1 MMRNENNHLK
11 ELLLNRRVVR
21 NYLETNEEFPNLSD
35 IPKLTIKIPTAGFSR
50 GIEIISVENK
60 QNIKKLAIYAN
71 EESYLKK
78 GYGKWLSNSKAIFL
92 ILINEEAYHERY
104 KELDKQNQTSS
115 SNWSVPYWYV
125 DAGAAMMNCML
136 LVEETGLKSGFLGS
150 HNMEIQKI
158 KSLLGIPEDIEILG
172 FVTAGVEGD
181 SANLK
186 KENLNKKKLLHKD
199 CLLYT
204 SDAADD

>member
-1 MMRNENNHLK
+1 MRNENNHLK

-60 QNIKKLAIYAN
+60 KNITKLAIYAN

-92 ILINEEAYHERY
+92 ILINEQAYHERY

-158 KSLLGIPEDIEILG
+158 KSLLVIPEDIEILG

-186 KENLNKKKLLHKD
+186 KDNLNKKKLLHKEK
-199 CLLYT
+199 Y
-204 SDAADD
+204 AK

>member
-60 QNIKKLAIYAN
+60 KNIKKLAIYAN
-71 EESYLKK
+71 EESYLEK

-92 ILINEEAYHERY
+92 VLINEQAYHERY

-150 HNMEIQKI
+150 HNMQIQKI
-158 KSLLGIPEDIEILG
+158 KSLLVIPEDIEILG

-181 SANLK
+181 STNLK
-186 KENLNKKKLLHKD
+186 KENLNKKKLLHKEK
-199 CLLYT
+199 Y
-204 SDAADD
+204 AK

>member
-11 ELLLNRRVVR
+11 QLLLNRRVVR

-60 QNIKKLAIYAN
+60 KNIKKLAIYAN

-92 ILINEEAYHERY
+92 ILINEQAYHERY

-115 SNWSVPYWYV
+115 SNWSVPYWYL

-158 KSLLGIPEDIEILG
+158 KSLLVIPEDIEILG

-181 SANLK
+181 SANFK
-186 KENLNKKKLLHKD
+186 KENLNKKKLLHKEK
-199 CLLYT
+199 YEK
-204 SDAADD
+204 

>member
-50 GIEIISVENK
+50 GIEIMSVENK
-60 QNIKKLAIYAN
+60 KNIKKLAIYAN

-92 ILINEEAYHERY
+92 ILINEQAYHERY

-158 KSLLGIPEDIEILG
+158 KSLLVIPEDIEILG

-186 KENLNKKKLLHKD
+186 KDNLNKKKLLHKEK
-199 CLLYT
+199 Y
-204 SDAADD
+204 AK

>member
-50 GIEIISVENK
+50 GIEIMSVENK
-60 QNIKKLAIYAN
+60 KNIKKLAIYAN

-158 KSLLGIPEDIEILG
+158 KSLLVIPEDIEILG

-186 KENLNKKKLLHKD
+186 KENLNKKKLLHKEK
-199 CLLYT
+199 Y
-204 SDAADD
+204 AK

>member
-1 MMRNENNHLK
+1 MRNENKHLK

-92 ILINEEAYHERY
+92 ILINEQAYHERY

-158 KSLLGIPEDIEILG
+158 KSLLVIPEDIEILG

-181 SANLK
+181 SANFK
-186 KENLNKKKLLHKD
+186 KENLNKKKLLHKEK
-199 CLLYT
+199 YEK
-204 SDAADD
+204 

>member
-60 QNIKKLAIYAN
+60 ENIKKLAIYAN

-92 ILINEEAYHERY
+92 ILINEQAYHERY

-158 KSLLGIPEDIEILG
+158 KSLLVIPEDIEILG

-181 SANLK
+181 SANFK
-186 KENLNKKKLLHKD
+186 KENLNKKKLLHKEK
-199 CLLYT
+199 YEK
-204 SDAADD
+204 

>member
-1 MMRNENNHLK
+1 MMKNENIHLK

-21 NYLETNEEFPNLSD
+21 NYSETDKDYPNLSD

-60 QNIKKLAIYAN
+60 ENIKKLAIYAN
-71 EESYLKK
+71 EDSYLKK

-92 ILINEEAYHERY
+92 ILINEQAYHERY
-104 KELDKQNQTSS
+104 KELDKQNQTNS

-158 KSLLGIPEDIEILG
+158 KSLLSIPENIEILG
-172 FVTAGVEGD
+172 FVTAGVEGK
-181 SANLK
+181 STNLK
-186 KENLNKKKLLHKD
+186 KENLNKKKLLHKEK
-199 CLLYT
+199 YEK
-204 SDAADD
+204 

>member
-1 MMRNENNHLK
+1 MRNENNHLK

-50 GIEIISVENK
+50 GIEIVSVENK
-60 QNIKKLAIYAN
+60 ENIKKLAIYAN

-92 ILINEEAYHERY
+92 ILINEQAYHERY

-115 SNWSVPYWYV
+115 SNWSVPYWYL
-125 DAGAAMMNCML
+125 DAGAAMMNCLL

-158 KSLLGIPEDIEILG
+158 KSLLVIPEDIEILG

-181 SANLK
+181 STNLK
-186 KENLNKKKLLHKD
+186 KENLNKKKLLHKEK
-199 CLLYT
+199 YEK
-204 SDAADD
+204 

>member
-92 ILINEEAYHERY
+92 ILINEQAYHDRY

-150 HNMEIQKI
+150 HNMQIQKI
-158 KSLLGIPEDIEILG
+158 KSLLVIPEDIEILG

-181 SANLK
+181 STNLK
-186 KENLNKKKLLHKD
+186 KENLNKKKLLHKEK
-199 CLLYT
+199 YEK
-204 SDAADD
+204 

>member
-1 MMRNENNHLK
+1 MRNENNHLK

-50 GIEIISVENK
+50 GIEIISVEK
-60 QNIKKLAIYAN
+60 KKNIKKLAIYAN

-92 ILINEEAYHERY
+92 ILINEQAYHERY

-158 KSLLGIPEDIEILG
+158 KSLLVIPEDIEILG

-186 KENLNKKKLLHKD
+186 KENLNKKKLLHKEK
-199 CLLYT
+199 Y
-204 SDAADD
+204 AK

>member
-1 MMRNENNHLK
+1 MMKNENNHLK

-21 NYLETNEEFPNLSD
+21 NYLETNEEYPNLSD

-60 QNIKKLAIYAN
+60 KNIKKLAIYAN

-92 ILINEEAYHERY
+92 ILINEQAYHERY

-158 KSLLGIPEDIEILG
+158 KSLLVIPEDIEILG

-186 KENLNKKKLLHKD
+186 KENLNKKKLLHKEK
-199 CLLYT
+199 Y
-204 SDAADD
+204 AK

>member
-1 MMRNENNHLK
+1 MKNENNHLK

-21 NYLETNEEFPNLSD
+21 NYLETNKEYPNLSD

-50 GIEIISVENK
+50 GIEIVSVENK
-60 QNIKKLAIYAN
+60 ENIKKLAIYAN

-92 ILINEEAYHERY
+92 ILINEQAYHERY

-150 HNMEIQKI
+150 HNMQIQKI
-158 KSLLGIPEDIEILG
+158 KSLLVIPEDIEILG

-181 SANLK
+181 SNNLK
-186 KENLNKKKLLHKD
+186 KENLNKKKLLHKEK
-199 CLLYT
+199 YEK
-204 SDAADD
+204 

>member
-60 QNIKKLAIYAN
+60 KNIKKLAIYAN

-92 ILINEEAYHERY
+92 ILINEQAYHERY

-158 KSLLGIPEDIEILG
+158 KSLLVIPEDIEILG

-181 SANLK
+181 SVNLK
-186 KENLNKKKLLHKD
+186 KDNLNKKKLLHKEK
-199 CLLYT
+199 Y
-204 SDAADD
+204 AK

>member
-1 MMRNENNHLK
+1 MMRNENKHLK

-60 QNIKKLAIYAN
+60 KNIKKLAIYAN

-92 ILINEEAYHERY
+92 ILINEQAYHERY

-158 KSLLGIPEDIEILG
+158 KSLLVIPEDIEILG

-181 SANLK
+181 SANFK
-186 KENLNKKKLLHKD
+186 KENLNKKKLLHKEK
-199 CLLYT
+199 YEK
-204 SDAADD
+204 

>member
-60 QNIKKLAIYAN
+60 KNIKKLAIYAN

-92 ILINEEAYHERY
+92 ILINEQAYHERY

-186 KENLNKKKLLHKD
+186 KENLNKKKLLHKEK
-199 CLLYT
+199 Y
-204 SDAADD
+204 AK

>member
-1 MMRNENNHLK
+1 MRNENNHLK

-60 QNIKKLAIYAN
+60 KNIKKLAIYAN

-78 GYGKWLSNSKAIFL
+78 GYG
-92 ILINEEAYHERY
+92 
-104 KELDKQNQTSS
+104 
-115 SNWSVPYWYV
+115 
-125 DAGAAMMNCML
+125 
-136 LVEETGLKSGFLGS
+136 
-150 HNMEIQKI
+150 
-158 KSLLGIPEDIEILG
+158 
-172 FVTAGVEGD
+172 
-181 SANLK
+181 
-186 KENLNKKKLLHKD
+186 

-204 SDAADD
+204 SDAADDA

>member
-60 QNIKKLAIYAN
+60 KNIKKLAIYAN

-92 ILINEEAYHERY
+92 ILINEQAYHERY

-186 KENLNKKKLLHKD
+186 KEHLNKKKLLHKEK
-199 CLLYT
+199 Y
-204 SDAADD
+204 AK

>member
-60 QNIKKLAIYAN
+60 KNIKKLAIYAN

-92 ILINEEAYHERY
+92 ILINEQAYHERY

-158 KSLLGIPEDIEILG
+158 KSLLVIPEDIEILG
-172 FVTAGVEGD
+172 FVTAGIEGD

-186 KENLNKKKLLHKD
+186 KDNLNKKKLLHKEK
-199 CLLYT
+199 Y
-204 SDAADD
+204 AK

>member
-1 MMRNENNHLK
+1 MRNENNHLK

-60 QNIKKLAIYAN
+60 KNIKKLAIYAN

-92 ILINEEAYHERY
+92 ILINEQAYHERY

-172 FVTAGVEGD
+172 FVTAGVEGN

-186 KENLNKKKLLHKD
+186 KENLNKKKLLHKEK
-199 CLLYT
+199 Y
-204 SDAADD
+204 AK

>member
-60 QNIKKLAIYAN
+60 KNIKKLAIYAN

-92 ILINEEAYHERY
+92 ILINEQAYHERY

-150 HNMEIQKI
+150 HNMQIQKI
-158 KSLLGIPEDIEILG
+158 KSLLVIPEDIEILG

-186 KENLNKKKLLHKD
+186 KENLNKKKLLHKEK
-199 CLLYT
+199 Y
-204 SDAADD
+204 AK

>member
-60 QNIKKLAIYAN
+60 KNIKKLAIYAN
-71 EESYLKK
+71 EESYLRK

-92 ILINEEAYHERY
+92 ILINEQAYHERY

-158 KSLLGIPEDIEILG
+158 KSLLVIPEDIEILG

-181 SANLK
+181 LANLK
-186 KENLNKKKLLHKD
+186 KENLNKKKLLHKEK
-199 CLLYT
+199 Y
-204 SDAADD
+204 AK

>member
-50 GIEIISVENK
+50 GIEIVSVENK
-60 QNIKKLAIYAN
+60 ENIKKLAIYAN

-92 ILINEEAYHERY
+92 ILINEQAYHERY

-150 HNMEIQKI
+150 HNMQIQKI
-158 KSLLGIPEDIEILG
+158 KSLLVIPEDIEILG

-181 SANLK
+181 STNLK
-186 KENLNKKKLLHKD
+186 KENLNKKKLLHKEK
-199 CLLYT
+199 Y
-204 SDAADD
+204 AK

>member
-1 MMRNENNHLK
+1 MRNENNHLK

-92 ILINEEAYHERY
+92 ILINEQAYHERY

-158 KSLLGIPEDIEILG
+158 KSLLVIPEDIEILG
-172 FVTAGVEGD
+172 FVTAGVEGE
-181 SANLK
+181 STILK
-186 KENLNKKKLLHKD
+186 KENLNKKKLLHKEK
-199 CLLYT
+199 YEK
-204 SDAADD
+204 

>member
-150 HNMEIQKI
+150 HNMQIQKI
-158 KSLLGIPEDIEILG
+158 KSLLVIPEDIEILG

-186 KENLNKKKLLHKD
+186 KENLNKKKLLHKEK
-199 CLLYT
+199 Y
-204 SDAADD
+204 AK

>member
-21 NYLETNEEFPNLSD
+21 NYLDTNEEFPNLSD

-60 QNIKKLAIYAN
+60 KNIKKLAIYAN

-78 GYGKWLSNSKAIFL
+78 GYGKWLSNSKAILL
-92 ILINEEAYHERY
+92 ILINEQAYHERY

-158 KSLLGIPEDIEILG
+158 KSLLVIPEDIEILG
-172 FVTAGVEGD
+172 FVTAGIEGD

-186 KENLNKKKLLHKD
+186 KDNLNKKKLLHKEK
-199 CLLYT
+199 Y
-204 SDAADD
+204 AK

>member
-60 QNIKKLAIYAN
+60 KNIKKLAIYAN

-92 ILINEEAYHERY
+92 ILINEQAYHERY

-158 KSLLGIPEDIEILG
+158 KSLLVIPEDIEILG

-181 SANLK
+181 STNLK
-186 KENLNKKKLLHKD
+186 KDNLNKKKLLHKEK
-199 CLLYT
+199 Y
-204 SDAADD
+204 AK

>member
-1 MMRNENNHLK
+1 MMKNENNHLK

-21 NYLETNEEFPNLSD
+21 NYLDTNKEYPNLSD

-50 GIEIISVENK
+50 GIEIVSVENK
-60 QNIKKLAIYAN
+60 ENIKKLAIYAN
-71 EESYLKK
+71 EENYLKK

-92 ILINEEAYHERY
+92 ILINEQAYHERY

-150 HNMEIQKI
+150 HNMQIQKI
-158 KSLLGIPEDIEILG
+158 KSLLVIPEDIEILG
-172 FVTAGVEGD
+172 FVTAGFEGD
-181 SANLK
+181 STNLK
-186 KENLNKKKLLHKD
+186 KENLNKKKLLHKEK
-199 CLLYT
+199 YEK
-204 SDAADD
+204 

>member
-1 MMRNENNHLK
+1 MRNENNHLK

-21 NYLETNEEFPNLSD
+21 NYLETNEEFPNLSG

-50 GIEIISVENK
+50 GIEIVSVENK
-60 QNIKKLAIYAN
+60 ENIKKLAIYAN

-92 ILINEEAYHERY
+92 ILINEQAYHERY

-158 KSLLGIPEDIEILG
+158 KSLLVIPEDIEILG

-186 KENLNKKKLLHKD
+186 KENLNKKKLLHKEK
-199 CLLYT
+199 Y
-204 SDAADD
+204 AK

>member
-1 MMRNENNHLK
+1 MRNENNHLK

-60 QNIKKLAIYAN
+60 KNIKKLAIYAN

-92 ILINEEAYHERY
+92 ILINEQAYHERY

-158 KSLLGIPEDIEILG
+158 KSLLVIPEDIEILG
-172 FVTAGVEGD
+172 FVTAFVEGD
-181 SANLK
+181 SANFK
-186 KENLNKKKLLHKD
+186 KENLNKKKLLHKEK
-199 CLLYT
+199 Y
-204 SDAADD
+204 AK

>member
-50 GIEIISVENK
+50 GIEILSVENK
-60 QNIKKLAIYAN
+60 KNIKKLAIYAN

-92 ILINEEAYHERY
+92 ILINEQAYHERY

-150 HNMEIQKI
+150 HNMQIQKI
-158 KSLLGIPEDIEILG
+158 KSLLVIPEDIEILG

-181 SANLK
+181 STNLK
-186 KENLNKKKLLHKD
+186 KENLNKKKLLHKEK
-199 CLLYT
+199 Y
-204 SDAADD
+204 AK

>member
-60 QNIKKLAIYAN
+60 KNIKKLAIYAN

-158 KSLLGIPEDIEILG
+158 KSLLVIPEDIEILG

-186 KENLNKKKLLHKD
+186 KENLNKKKLLHKEK
-199 CLLYT
+199 YEK
-204 SDAADD
+204 

>member
-1 MMRNENNHLK
+1 MRNENNHLK

-60 QNIKKLAIYAN
+60 KNIKKLAIYAN

-92 ILINEEAYHERY
+92 ILINEQAYHERY

-158 KSLLGIPEDIEILG
+158 KSLLVIPEDIEILG

-186 KENLNKKKLLHKD
+186 KENLNKKKLLHKEK
-199 CLLYT
+199 Y
-204 SDAADD
+204 AK

>member
-1 MMRNENNHLK
+1 MMRNENKHLK

-50 GIEIISVENK
+50 GIEIVSVENK
-60 QNIKKLAIYAN
+60 ESIKKLAIYAN

-78 GYGKWLSNSKAIFL
+78 GYGRWLSNSKAIFL

-158 KSLLGIPEDIEILG
+158 KSLLVIPEDIEILG

-186 KENLNKKKLLHKD
+186 KENLNKKKLLHKEK
-199 CLLYT
+199 YEK
-204 SDAADD
+204 

>member
-60 QNIKKLAIYAN
+60 KNIKKLAIYAN

-92 ILINEEAYHERY
+92 ILINEQAYHERY

-186 KENLNKKKLLHKD
+186 KENLNKKKLLHKEK
-199 CLLYT
+199 YEK
-204 SDAADD
+204 

>member
-11 ELLLNRRVVR
+11 DLLLNRRVVR

-60 QNIKKLAIYAN
+60 KNIKKLAIYAN

-92 ILINEEAYHERY
+92 ILINEQAYHERY

-186 KENLNKKKLLHKD
+186 KENLNKKKLLHKEK
-199 CLLYT
+199 Y
-204 SDAADD
+204 AK

>member
-1 MMRNENNHLK
+1 MRNENNHLK

-21 NYLETNEEFPNLSD
+21 HYLETNEEFPNLSD

-60 QNIKKLAIYAN
+60 KNIKKLAIYAN

-92 ILINEEAYHERY
+92 ILINEQAYHERY

-158 KSLLGIPEDIEILG
+158 KSLLEIPEDIEILG

-186 KENLNKKKLLHKD
+186 KENLNKKKLLHKEK
-199 CLLYT
+199 Y
-204 SDAADD
+204 AK